1 LYRYIILLAFISIRS
16 FALEISIES
25 AKDDFTKYSVLTIVE
40 EKNNFICQER
50 KDHFNI
56 TIEIICA
63 FSKKPAEN
71 IKYIQNDFFK
81 VNSFYKKDTFFIS
94 IKPFYKIK
102 LLPEIFDLSKDDTVF
117 SADVEVA
124 KRWSIVGYKK
134 KFPLLK
140 ENEKSDLALNFP
152 FYLDKDKLP
161 YVGSLDLKGNPVYIK
176 KVEDVTEYLKV
187 KRYFSKKMYEE
198 ALELINDIL
207 EAYPNTLFKSELLF
221 YKIKIYNKI
230 KDYENVISN
239 AKVFLR
245 EYSSDENIPEV
256 LSLMAKAYAQIGQNT
271 DADYFFDR
279 LFSEH
284 KGNVYAQW
292 GYIYKGEMLEASGG
306 NKAAIKYYKKALYA
320 TKSLEVAAAAAYH
333 LTDILLQN
341 NARKAAKYAM
351 KIISA
356 KPSYFMQNIK
366 DSIKMMNKLADKG
379 EYKTAASIAEVMLKS
394 MGPTYD
400 EYEELLK
407 NRGLWLAKTDNKE
420 AALKALND
428 YMKKFPDGDYIDAVQ
443 TVKDGLFFENKDL
456 NTTEKLAEYNKL
468 IQEYSGDTIANKA
481 LYKKA
486 QLLLKEKRYEDV
498 LAMQDEIKALDTELY
513 PETDNIIKE
522 AAIGLMESSL
532 KKKNCK
538 NVLVVAND
546 YNITLS
552 DSWDD
557 GVYECAMKGGDF
569 QLSKEIASKN
579 LKSDNLQERKKW
591 LYRYL
596 KIDFETGNY
605 SEVVDVAKD
614 LITLIDDIKRSP
626 YKDVYRY
633 LFDAYER
640 LGEQKNMMQTMAQI
654 EDIFGLS
661 YKDIDRYVAMAT
673 LGNNLKDDNIVIK
686 YASKVM
692 QIQKRSHSHAQSPYI
707 EFTLYDT
714 YIKRNDYTKALEVIK
729 SLNDVALTK
738 EQRSRQKYLLGMV
751 LSKLWRDT
759 EATKAYNEAIK
770 ADPESAW
777 AKLAKSA
784 LSI

>member
-1 LYRYIILLAFISIRS
+1 MYRYIILLAFISLPS
-16 FALEISIES
+16 FALEISIDS
-25 AKDDFTKYSVLTIVE
+25 AKDDFVKYSVLNISD
-40 EKNNFICQER
+40 KNRFICQER
-50 KDHFNI
+50 KDDFDV
-56 TIEIICA
+56 TTEVICA
-63 FSKKPAEN
+63 FSKKPSED
-71 IKYIQNDFFK
+71 IKYLQNDFFK
-81 VNSFYKKDTFFIS
+81 VNSFRKKGTFFIS

-102 LLPEIFDLSKDDTVF
+102 LLPEIFDLTQDDTVF
-117 SADVEVA
+117 SANVEVA
-124 KRWSIVGYKK
+124 KRWSILGYKD

-140 ENEKSDLALNFP
+140 EAEKSDLAINFP

-161 YVGSLDLKGNPVYIK
+161 YVGSLDLKGNPVHIK

-187 KRYFSKKMYEE
+187 KRYFSKKMYDE
-198 ALELINDIL
+198 ALELIDDIL

-221 YKIKIYNKI
+221 YKIKIYDKI
-230 KDYENVISN
+230 KDYENVISY
-239 AKVFLR
+239 AKIFLR

-256 LSLMAKAYAQIGQNT
+256 LSLIAKAYAQIGQNT

-306 NKAAIKYYKKALYA
+306 NKAAIKYYKQALYE
-320 TKSLEVAAAAAYH
+320 TKNLEVAAAAAYH
-333 LTDILLQN
+333 LAGILLEH
-341 NARKAAKYAM
+341 KPKEAAKYAM

-356 KPSYFMQNIK
+356 KPSYFMENIK
-366 DSIKMMNKLADKG
+366 ASMTMMQKLADAG
-379 EYKTAASIAEVMLKS
+379 EYKTAAAIAKAMLES

-400 EYEELLK
+400 EYEDLLK
-407 NRGLWLAKTDNKE
+407 NRALWLAKTDDKE

-428 YMKKFPDGDYIDAVQ
+428 YLKKFPDGDYIDLIQ
-443 TVKDGLFFENKDL
+443 TVKDGLFFENQEL
-456 NTTEKLAEYNKL
+456 NASAKLQEYDKL
-468 IQEYSGDTIANKA
+468 IQEYKGDTIADKA

-486 QLLLKEKRYEDV
+486 KLLLKEKRYEDV
-498 LAMQDEIKALDTELY
+498 LAMQDELKSLDEELY
-513 PETDNIIKE
+513 PDVDNIIKD

-532 KKKNCK
+532 KQKNCQ
-538 NVLVVAND
+538 NVLVIAND

-552 DSWDD
+552 DNWDD

-569 QLSKEIASKN
+569 QLSKTIASKN
-579 LKSDNLQERKKW
+579 LKSMNLDDRKKW

-614 LITLIDDIKRSP
+614 LITLIENIKKSP

-640 LGEQKNMMQTMAQI
+640 LGQKENMMQAMAKI

-661 YKDIDRYVAMAT
+661 YKDIDRYVAMIT
-673 LGNNLKDDNIVIK
+673 LGNDLKDDNIIIE
-686 YASKVM
+686 YATKVM
-692 QIQKRSHSHAQSPYI
+692 QIQERSGSHAQSPYV
-707 EFTLYDT
+707 EFALYSAYMD
-714 YIKRNDYTKALEVIK
+714 KNDFNQALKVIK
-729 SLNDVALTK
+729 SLDNVMLTK
-738 EQRSRQKYLLGMV
+738 VQRARQKYLLGMV
-751 LSKLWRDT
+751 LSKLWRDD
-759 EATKAYNEAIK
+759 EAKKAYYEAIK
-770 ADPESAW
+770 ADPNSAW

-784 LSI
+784 LEI